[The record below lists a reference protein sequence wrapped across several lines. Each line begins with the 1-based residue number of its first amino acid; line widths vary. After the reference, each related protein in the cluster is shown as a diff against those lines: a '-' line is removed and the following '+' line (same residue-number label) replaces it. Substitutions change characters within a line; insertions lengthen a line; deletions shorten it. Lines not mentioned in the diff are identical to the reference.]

1 MVELISSLIIVVLF
15 ISYIVR
21 KIFLIK
27 QMEITLFEK
36 FDLKYC
42 LETESDIQYGNY
54 EIVESLN
61 IGEYNNEA
69 IEVLDLSVNKGNKEK

>member
-1 MVELISSLIIVVLF
+1 
-15 ISYIVR
+15 
-21 KIFLIK
+21 
-27 QMEITLFEK
+27 MEITLFEK